1 MSAKAAGL
9 RGLAAWQRS
18 FAQRA
23 PDGER
28 QRRLALAA
36 YIDELADKV
45 DGDARASALGAR
57 PPEI

>member
-1 MSAKAAGL
+1 MSVKATEL
-9 RGLAAWQRS
+9 RGHAAWQRS

-36 YIDELADKV
+36 YIEELADKA
-45 DGDARASALGAR
+45 DGDELASALGAR